1 MIIIFTTAL
10 IDDYYDTRKTEYIES
25 FNISKDLI
33 GLDNIHVLECYIEGG
48 DTFLNDLTTNIFFS
62 KTNNDSKNKGVK
74 EAKALIK
81 FFENNEIDDD
91 EIIIK
96 QTGRYKFIS
105 DLFFKNLNETSDV
118 NVLYGENN
126 NCFFGMF
133 SMKCKHFKRFI
144 NNLNLEE
151 MERNMISIEA
161 LLSRYIAQ
169 ENLSVEKHE
178 KIDVL
183 SNINNNHL
191 VIW

>member
-1 MIIIFTTAL
+1 MKIIFTTA
-10 IDDYYDTRKTEYIES
+10 IINEYYENRKKEYIES
-25 FNISKDLI
+25 FNISENLVSKENILI
-33 GLDNIHVLECYIEGG
+33 LECFLPESK
-48 DTFLNDLTTNIFFS
+48 TFLNDLTNNIYFS
-62 KTNNDSKNKGVK
+62 NSNDDSTNKGVK
-74 EAKALIK
+74 EGKALKK
-81 FFENNEIDDD
+81 FLEDNVFDDD

-105 DLFFKNLNETSDV
+105 DLFFKNLNKNVDV

-133 SMKCKHFKRFI
+133 SMKYKYLKDFI
-144 NNLNLEE
+144 NQLNFID
-151 MERNMISIEA
+151 MENYKISIET
-161 LLSRYIAQ
+161 LLSNYITKKG
-169 ENLSVEKHE
+169 LSVEKHN